1 MLADHAS
8 LTREHL
14 SELESGKKEAGVR
27 ILERIAMAL
36 EVSLSELLKGL

>member
-14 SELESGKKEAGVR
+14 SELESGKKEVGAR
-27 ILERIAMAL
+27 TLERIANAL
-36 EVSLSELLKGL
+36 DIDLSELLKGV